1 MSKTIIKTS
10 KKPEKSQQQPAKNW
24 IAIASLAAL
33 GLNGF
38 NLLLLL
44 LLYGNYSRLAAK
56 PPPSLVQLSNGQ
68 AINVSAIGNSERSAE
83 TIARFTLDIFSSM
96 MTWTGRLKDSDNNRV
111 VEDPGVII
119 KELGNKK
126 IATAAW
132 ESSLAL
138 SSDFHEQFL
147 IYLADITPNQV
158 FDDKIN
164 IIFVPGVPQ
173 EEIQQPIQLKEGH
186 WQVNLVAQLLVIRNK
201 RIERRIP
208 FNKKIFLRA
217 VIPPTYLTV
226 PRNQSVESGS
236 KGFSPK
242 DNYRKNYTA
251 AQKEVAQIIAQIR
264 QAGLEIY
271 RIEDL
276 EL

>member
-1 MSKTIIKTS
+1 MKTI
-10 KKPEKSQQQPAKNW
+10 KPNEHQARNW
-24 IAIASLAAL
+24 IAIASLAAF
-33 GLNGF
+33 GLNGC
-38 NLLLLL
+38 NLLLVL

-68 AINVSAIGNSERSAE
+68 AINVSAIGSSERSAE

-96 MTWTGRLKDSDNNRV
+96 MTWTGHLKDSDNNRV

-132 ESSLAL
+132 EASLAL

-147 IYLADITPNQV
+147 IYLADITPNQI
-158 FDDKIN
+158 FDDKID

-173 EEIQQPIQLKEGH
+173 EEIQQPIQIKKGH
-186 WQVNLVAQLLVIRNK
+186 WQVNLVAQLLVIRHK
-201 RIERRIP
+201 RIQSRIP
-208 FNKKIFLRA
+208 FNKKIYLRA

-226 PRNQSVESGS
+226 PKKQSIESSG
-236 KGFSPK
+236 KEFSPK
-242 DNYRKNYTA
+242 GEYRKNYTP
-251 AQKEVAQIIAQIR
+251 AQKEVAQTLAQIR